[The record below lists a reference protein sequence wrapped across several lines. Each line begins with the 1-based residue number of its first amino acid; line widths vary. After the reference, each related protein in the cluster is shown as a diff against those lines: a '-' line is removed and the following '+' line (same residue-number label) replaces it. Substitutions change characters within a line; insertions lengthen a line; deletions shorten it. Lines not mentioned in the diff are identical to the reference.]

1 MWEFLGFESEREDS
15 ICWSNNK
22 MVYPHD
28 IMYLKLTWQNGL
40 DAIEDERDGK
50 QRAEICH
57 CIWDHLT
64 LREQVA
70 DVVAQAE
77 DDNAKDDAD

>member
-1 MWEFLGFESEREDS
+1 
-15 ICWSNNK
+15 
-22 MVYPHD
+22 MVYAHD
-28 IMYLKLTWQNGL
+28 KMYLKLTWQNRL
-40 DAIEDERDGK
+40 DAIENERDGK

-57 CIWDHLT
+57 RVWDHLT

-77 DDNAKDDAD
+77 DHNANDDAD